1 MIYFCPTPIGNL
13 SDITMRTLEV
23 FEKVDVIACEDTRVT
38 MKLLSHFELKKQ
50 LIAYHKFNEQEK
62 AKELIE
68 LSKEK
73 DIALVSDAGMPGISD
88 PGAILAVELIK
99 SGVEFCVLPGANAA
113 NVALICSGLNT
124 DHFLFYGFL
133 NSKSSAR
140 VKELESLKS
149 FPYTMIFY
157 EAPHRILKVLE
168 DMKDVFG
175 DRNVSVSRELTKMY
189 ETTYRGKISEVMEQ
203 IFEKG
208 EFVIVVEGNTEEEV
222 FDIKALLLKKISS
235 GIKPSQAV
243 KQVSSETG
251 INKNEVYK
259 VSLELKENGD
269 A

>member
-23 FEKVDVIACEDTRVT
+23 FEKVDLIACEDTRVT
-38 MKLLSHFELKKQ
+38 MKLLSHFNIKKQ
-50 LIAYHKFNEQEK
+50 LIAYHKFNEREK
-62 AKELIE
+62 AEELIE

-88 PGAILAVELIK
+88 PGAVLANELIK
-99 SGVEFCVLPGANAA
+99 SGVEFNVLPGANAA
-113 NVALICSGLNT
+113 TVALINSGLNT

-140 VKELESLKS
+140 LKELDTLKS

-168 DMKDVFG
+168 DMKTVFG

-189 ETTYRGKISEVMEQ
+189 ETTYRGKISEVIENVH
-203 IFEKG
+203 EKG
-208 EFVIVVEGNTEEEV
+208 EFVIVVEGNTEEEE
-222 FDIKALLLKKISS
+222 FDIKALLIEKISN
-235 GIKPSQAV
+235 GVKPSQAV
-243 KQVSSETG
+243 KQVSAETG
-251 INKNEVYK
+251 INKNEIYK
-259 VSLELKENGD
+259 ISLELKETEN